1 MPVQQR
7 RWGLCSVSLRTLF
20 SWGGNFLEVS
30 HTHTHLLHSFNSTSV
45 FVLFCFSFPCVCVAL
60 RKEKKEEKK
69 KRELFLRIAVANSS
83 PCSLSSFPPLT
94 LFFVLC
100 GLLSSPAAAAA
111 VVITATVALLRTALF
126 YTISAT
132 TYTKAPRSHI
142 LSLLFS
148 TLISLFFFLLFSAKQ
163 TTDK

>member
-1 MPVQQR
+1 MGAVFC
-7 RWGLCSVSLRTLF
+7 LTENTLF
-20 SWGGNFLEVS
+20 MGRQFSRGVTHA
-30 HTHTHLLHSFNSTSV
+30 HTPAAQFQQHVRFC
-45 FVLFCFSFPCVCVAL
+45 FVLFFLFPAYVL
-60 RKEKKEEKK
+60 RSAKRRKKKRK
-69 KRELFLRIAVANSS
+69 KRELFLWIAVANSS

-100 GLLSSPAAAAA
+100 GLLSSPAAAAAA

-148 TLISLFFFLLFSAKQ
+148 TLISLFFSPVLC
-163 TTDK
+163 

>member
-45 FVLFCFSFPCVCVAL
+45 FVLFFFLFPAYVL
-60 RKEKKEEKK
+60 RSAKRRKKKKK

-83 PCSLSSFPPLT
+83 PCSLFSFPPLT

-100 GLLSSPAAAAA
+100 GLLSSPAAAAAA

-132 TYTKAPRSHI
+132 TYIKAPRSHI

-148 TLISLFFFLLFSAKQ
+148 TLISLFFSPVLC
-163 TTDK
+163 

>member
-1 MPVQQR
+1 MGAVFC
-7 RWGLCSVSLRTLF
+7 LTENTLF
-20 SWGGNFLEVS
+20 MGRQFSRGVTHA
-30 HTHTHLLHSFNSTSV
+30 HTPAAQFQQHV
-45 FVLFCFSFPCVCVAL
+45 RFCFVFFLFPAYVL
-60 RKEKKEEKK
+60 RSAKRRKKKRK
-69 KRELFLRIAVANSS
+69 KRELFLWIAVANSS

-111 VVITATVALLRTALF
+111 AVVITATVALLRTALF

-132 TYTKAPRSHI
+132 TYIKAPRSHI

-148 TLISLFFFLLFSAKQ
+148 TLISLFFSPVLC
-163 TTDK
+163 